1 MAMRGA
7 YLQVGCGSPCSQL
20 LCSSMSNISAAIA
33 NDYNKYKVGGGRA
46 GVYNPQVLTGKQSVD
61 QFDLAPQRL
70 LEIQQRKDQER
81 ALKRQL
87 REAEGGRGG
96 GFNDRQI
103 VERKS
108 ADDEDDCEYDDFGRR
123 RKTAPAA
130 DWRAKLKQKKEGG
143 RSSGSRAAAARGD
156 DESGG
161 AAAAPA
167 GAEGAKAA
175 DRGGGD

>member
-1 MAMRGA
+1 SRPPRI
-7 YLQVGCGSPCSQL
+7 LRSSIVGSNNCHQL
-20 LCSSMSNISAAIA
+20 DLPLAWQIW
-33 NDYNKYKVGGGRA
+33 GG
-46 GVYNPQVLTGKQSVD
+46 QQD

-143 RSSGSRAAAARGD
+143 RSSG
-156 DESGG
+156 G
-161 AAAAPA
+161 A
-167 GAEGAKAA
+167 GVCGVLRLRVKSE
-175 DRGGGD
+175 